1 LRIGLFDDND
11 ILLFDEPCFDR
22 LLLGRF
28 QRASVFGLLSHP
40 LNGIHYIALLR

>member
-1 LRIGLFDDND
+1 LFDDND
-11 ILLFDEPCFDR
+11 ILLFDQPGFDR

-28 QRASVFGLLSHP
+28 QRAPILGLLSHP